1 MYILTDGKNYVMD
14 DPFHPG
20 RIMYTTSPVKAKK
33 FTYKQARTLLNTNR
47 KKLSWL
53 QNYNMV
59 DDSSGEVATKQ
70 EVKTKSNKGVFI
82 GKNDIDFDLSIL
94 DQITEEASNL
104 LGIAGWNM
112 NQLITYQNLLTSGL
126 SKFDS
131 AISDI
136 EHVLDEYEK
145 KHNGKKPQAHKIA
158 KLGYLL
164 TEVRTNHRR
173 IKQCQDYVQVMQ
185 DAITYHY
192 TLEKIKL
199 ELSKATHKDYQ
210 GRTEYYKMA
219 LEILQ

>member
-47 KKLSWL
+47 KKLAWL
-53 QNYNMV
+53 KDYNMV
-59 DDSSGEVATKQ
+59 DDSGTEATKH
-70 EVKTKSNKGVFI
+70 EVKTLSNKGVFI
-82 GKNDIDFDLSIL
+82 GKNDIDFDVAIL
-94 DQITEEASNL
+94 DQITEEANNL

-112 NQLITYQNLLTSGL
+112 NQLTTYQNLLTAGL

-136 EHVLDEYEK
+136 EHVLEQYDK
-145 KHNGKKPQAHKIA
+145 KTGGKKPQAHKIA

-164 TEVRTNHRR
+164 TDVRITHRR
-173 IKQCQDYVQVMQ
+173 IKQCQDYIQVMQ

-192 TLEKIKL
+192 TLEKVKL
-199 ELSKATHKDYQ
+199 ELSKATHQDYQ
-210 GRTEYYKMA
+210 GRTEYYNIA
-219 LEILQ
+219 LEILG

>member
-20 RIMYTTSPVKAKK
+20 RIMYTPSPVKAKK

-59 DDSSGEVATKQ
+59 DDSSGEVVTKQ

-210 GRTEYYKMA
+210 GRTEYYQMA